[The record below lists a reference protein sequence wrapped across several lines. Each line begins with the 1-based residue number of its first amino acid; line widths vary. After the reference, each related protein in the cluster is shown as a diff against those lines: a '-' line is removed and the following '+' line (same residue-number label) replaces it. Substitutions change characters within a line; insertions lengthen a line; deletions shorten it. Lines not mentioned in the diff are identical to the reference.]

1 MPGQPVAPV
10 STTGPAQATSAAPGM
25 TSTADNRMPLTPNNG
40 VNGVPHSSANQPAA
54 GINIAALRAVAAKFG
69 IPENALLQ
77 LTPAQLQAFLHNLQI
92 QQQQQQQQQQ
102 ARMQSMGSSTPQ
114 RQGSESLP
122 VAQPRPNKSV
132 AREQSESR
140 SPAPGQ
146 TPTSGG
152 SNGALFSPTALHSS
166 QVSPHPLGSPLGS
179 AYLPRVISGTN
190 SMQRKA
196 SAASMPVD
204 DMRTTPTP
212 SEISIGRAGT
222 VTDHVYTPEEIAAA
236 HKRSEEFLKKLPEF
250 TSETFVTF
258 LQNFLKENNIQGNFS
273 KPPVFADQTIDLYR
287 FFCEVI
293 RQGGLEQVHTRRI
306 WRQVAKDSGLPDIPT
321 LPPLLSR
328 WYKVWLQPLE
338 QLMVFPPGHP
348 THTGINANFS
358 LKKRRKLDA
367 FGSPNSTPG
376 PGERPYS
383 ANSESSK
390 RAKTQGP
397 SVNGVSPAAGSP
409 AQATPPYAQSLQS
422 PIQHSRPPPLPLGS
436 SALSTSALYS
446 VNGLGSSGSP
456 MAPSLP
462 TNGSTSTPTR
472 INGSGAALSS
482 AHMSPAP
489 TPPTSAP
496 VAASLSSS
504 QDPAVSL
511 VTIAAPT
518 APVPQ
523 LRFFPLERSLDTVGG
538 VDLQACIMFRPQ
550 LRLPSVSEYGTL
562 DIRALTLG
570 IDSGIPMEV
579 TNALNTL
586 VTASACPEVV
596 LPLGHCEELVESLF
610 GVLENI
616 WLPECCSQLKQQPD
630 CMPTYSEETSKFGD
644 ICVNDPSDGGI
655 IGDDMQD
662 ATAVRGMLQGGDA
675 LWSFTSDRTL
685 SVMYILQNLSFLPV
699 NQHYLARSQDFARVL
714 QAVVAKCEVAVQGF
728 DQTDK
733 NELKGLA
740 SLVVLRALELRKSL
754 IVILSNIA
762 DKIDLHSADAGYMR
776 VLLRLICYFADEKQA
791 NDVTSEW
798 LSETIGGD
806 NDPAFSVTHAKAL
819 DGRAYFLHALEVA
832 GRLTASDRN
841 REALASTMDLDLLLP
856 LIRTCST
863 LLTGNQAAIA
873 ANRSAIHIHASE
885 QRLMWVQL
893 ALLAVSNVV
902 SAVTP
907 QPLLASRRYTAL
919 RISNTGSIARQADST
934 SGGTMRRELQRRSM
948 PFLPT
953 VYTTAAIPD
962 SLRRFRRQILDDIEL
977 VRALFELMLL
987 WWVHIGHGCSVRGAS
1002 AGIDSPLNDLAERA
1016 VYVLQRLHP
1025 EHEAIFAS
1033 RWSEWVVE
1041 RVALGSFAS
1050 VLVEVLY
1057 ELAGLIPV
1065 QTMSSN

>member
-1 MPGQPVAPV
+1 
-10 STTGPAQATSAAPGM
+10 
-25 TSTADNRMPLTPNNG
+25 
-40 VNGVPHSSANQPAA
+40 
-54 GINIAALRAVAAKFG
+54 
-69 IPENALLQ
+69 
-77 LTPAQLQAFLHNLQI
+77 
-92 QQQQQQQQQQ
+92 Q

-122 VAQPRPNKSV
+122 VSQPHQNKSV

-146 TPTSGG
+146 TQSSGAN
-152 SNGALFSPTALHSS
+152 NGALFSPTALHSS

-190 SMQRKA
+190 SIQRKA

-212 SEISIGRAGT
+212 SEISISRGGT
-222 VTDHVYTPEEIAAA
+222 ANDHVYTPEEIAAA

-250 TSETFVTF
+250 TTETFVSF

-273 KPPVFADQTIDLYR
+273 KPPVFGDQTIDLYR

-358 LKKRRKLDA
+358 LKKRRKLDT

-383 ANSESSK
+383 AHSESSK

-397 SVNGVSPAAGSP
+397 LVNGASSVTGSP
-409 AQATPPYAQSLQS
+409 AQATPPYVQSLQS
-422 PIQHSRPPPLPLGS
+422 PIQPSRPPPLPLGS

-446 VNGLGSSGSP
+446 VNGLGSVGSP

-462 TNGSTSTPTR
+462 TNGATSTPTR
-472 INGSGAALSS
+472 INGPGTALSS

-489 TPPTSAP
+489 TPPTTAP
-496 VAASLSSS
+496 VSAASLSSS
-504 QDPAVSL
+504 HDPAVSL
-511 VTIAAPT
+511 VTIATST

-538 VDLQACIMFRPQ
+538 VDLQSCVMFRPQ
-550 LRLPSVSEYGTL
+550 LRLPSVSDYGTL
-562 DIRALTLG
+562 DIRALTLS
-570 IDSGIPMEV
+570 IDSGITMEV

-586 VTASACPEVV
+586 VTATACPEVV
-596 LPLGHCEELVESLF
+596 LPLGHCEELVETLF

-616 WLPECCSQLKQQPD
+616 WLPESCNQTKQQPGY
-630 CMPTYSEETSKFGD
+630 MPTYSEETSKFGA

-662 ATAVRGMLQGGDA
+662 TTAVRGMLQGGDA

-699 NQHYLARSQDFARVL
+699 NQQYLARSHDFSRVL
-714 QAVVAKCEVAVQGF
+714 QAVVAKCEMAVQGF
-728 DQTDK
+728 DQTDNAETK
-733 NELKGLA
+733 SLA
-740 SLVVLRALELRKSL
+740 SLTVLRALELRKSL

-762 DKIDLHSADAGYMR
+762 DKIDLCSADAAYMR
-776 VLLRLICYFADEKQA
+776 VLLRLIGYFTDEKQA
-791 NDVTSEW
+791 SDITSEW
-798 LSETIGGD
+798 LSESIGGD
-806 NDPAFSVTHAKAL
+806 SDPALSVTHAKAL

-841 REALASTMDLDLLLP
+841 REALSSTVDLDALWP
-856 LIRTCST
+856 LMRACST
-863 LLTGNQAAIA
+863 LLTGNQAAVS
-873 ANRSAIHIHASE
+873 ANRSAIHLHASE

-893 ALLAVSNVV
+893 ALLVISNVV

-907 QPLLASRRYTAL
+907 QPLLISRRYTAL
-919 RISNTGSIARQADST
+919 RISSTGSIAQQADSA
-934 SGGTMRRELQRRSM
+934 SGSTMRREMLRRSM

-962 SLRRFRRQILDDIEL
+962 SLRKFRKQIVDDIEL

-987 WWVHIGHGCSVRGAS
+987 WWVHIGHVCSVRGAS

-1025 EHEAIFAS
+1025 EHEALFAS

-1065 QTMSSN
+1065 QTMNSN